1 MGKPSST
8 GKKPQI
14 PRTTGERVLGVIPA
28 RGGSRSIIR
37 KNLKHLHGK
46 PLLSYTITEA
56 LQAKRL
62 QRVIV
67 STDDDEIISTSRK
80 YGAEVPF
87 VRPQYLASDNALA
100 IDVVQHA
107 IKTLESK
114 GEEYDIIVMLQPTS
128 PLRVAEDIDTCVDL
142 LISTKAT
149 SVISVESVG
158 ANHPNRMKLID
169 SGGRLHDYARE
180 VVENQPRQKLPE
192 IYIRNGAIYA
202 TRKDVLMNE
211 RSFKGR
217 DSRAY
222 VMPPERSVNIDE
234 EIDFILAEI
243 LMRNLDRGEAR
254 ATNSIQA
261 PWKSWYENGMMEV
274 ILPDDWTV
282 SLAEM
287 KGSKAV
293 NDEEIKESILSP
305 IGTPRLAEMV
315 EGKRSICIAVD
326 DLTKPTEAS
335 RIIPVLMEE
344 LRAGGVEEEGVYF
357 LISTGTHRPLTREDL
372 IKKLGKD
379 IVENFRVYNHNAY
392 QNNKF
397 LGNTR
402 AGTPIYIDAF
412 FLNADFRIG
421 ICTLMPHPYAG
432 FRGGGKIVMPG
443 LAGID
448 SIDANHRPVNESLQ
462 GQIGKVQGN
471 SRRED
476 IDEAARIARLDFIVN
491 TISTSRG
498 KTAGVFAGHPSK
510 AFVKATEAASRI
522 YSTTVP
528 YGLDVG
534 VFNAFPRDN
543 WFLLSL
549 NALNVWGSRDDDKQV
564 VRQGGTIV
572 IINACSE
579 GVGEHGL
586 VGKGMRHHIRRDKHG
601 TFKGLLEG
609 RRLLFFT
616 PTINQRVIDD
626 HYPKGVLAFQK
637 WEALVEELKK
647 HHPAGTRAC
656 VFPCASLQLDEALVR
671 EARREL
677 TPTEIL
683 SSRK

>member
-1 MGKPSST
+1 MGKPSSI

-14 PRTTGERVLGVIPA
+14 SRSTAGERVLGIIPA

-37 KNLKHLHGK
+37 KNLKHLQGK

-56 LQAKRL
+56 LRAKRL
-62 QRVIV
+62 QMVIV
-67 STDDDEIISTSRK
+67 SSDDDEIISTSRK

-87 VRPQYLASDNALA
+87 VRPQHLASDNALA

-107 IKTLESK
+107 VDTLESK
-114 GEEYDIIVMLQPTS
+114 GEKFDIIVMLQPTS
-128 PLRVAEDIDTCVDL
+128 PLRIAEDIDNCIDL

-149 SVISVESVG
+149 SVISVERVG
-158 ANHPNRMKLID
+158 ANHPFRMKLID
-169 SGGRLHDYARE
+169 SEGRLHDYANE
-180 VVENQPRQKLPE
+180 VVENLPRQKLPE

-202 TRKDVLMNE
+202 TRRDVLINE

-234 EIDFILAEI
+234 EVDFILADI
-243 LMRNLDRGEAR
+243 LMRNLDRGQVR
-254 ATNSIQA
+254 ATNSMQA
-261 PWKSWYENGMMEV
+261 PWKSWYGNEMMEV
-274 ILPDDWTV
+274 ILPDNWVV
-282 SLAEM
+282 SLAKM

-293 NDEEIKESILSP
+293 SDSEIKESILSP
-305 IGTPRLAEMV
+305 IGSPRLAEMV
-315 EGKRSICIAVD
+315 QGKRSVCIAVD

-335 RIIPVLMEE
+335 RIIPILMEE
-344 LRAGGVEEEGVYF
+344 LRSGGVEEEGIYF
-357 LISTGTHRPLTREDL
+357 LMSTGTHRPLTREDL

-379 IVENFRVYNHNAY
+379 IVEDFRIYNHNAY

-397 LGNTR
+397 LGKTR
-402 AGTPIYIDAF
+402 AGTPVFIDAF

-421 ICTLMPHPYAG
+421 VGTLMPHPYAG
-432 FRGGGKIVMPG
+432 FSGGGKIVMPG

-462 GQIGKVQGN
+462 GQIGRIKGN

-476 IDEAARIARLDFIVN
+476 IDEAAGIARLDFIVN
-491 TISTSRG
+491 TISTPMG
-498 KTAGVFAGHPSK
+498 KTARVFAGHPSR
-510 AFVKATEAASRI
+510 AFLKATEAASRI
-522 YSTTVP
+522 YSTKVP

-534 VFNAFPRDN
+534 IFNAFPRDN

-549 NALNVWGSRDDDKQV
+549 NALNVWGSRDDDRQV
-564 VRQGGTIV
+564 VRRGGTIV

-601 TFKGLLEG
+601 TFKGPLQG

-616 PTINQRVIDD
+616 PTVNQRVVDD

-637 WEALVEELKK
+637 WDDLVEELKK
-647 HHPAGTRAC
+647 HHRAGTRAC
-656 VFPCASLQLDEALVR
+656 VFPCSSLQIDEALVD
-671 EARREL
+671 EARRE
-677 TPTEIL
+677 
-683 SSRK
+683 